1 MVFIGVVIG
10 TGLTVIGHSVYLL
23 RDAPN
28 PIGWIALGGL
38 AIFTASFAVKV
49 PGVPVYLS
57 ISDAFFITSA
67 LLFGPGPATLMIAVD
82 SFVVS
87 LRRRND
93 VRQLLFNTTSSAL
106 ALWAGAQ
113 TYYALLQS
121 HPGSSGVSPDA
132 MVAPLA
138 CLTALYYVLNSGLT
152 AAAVALSKGIS
163 AFRLWREHFAL
174 MSLNY
179 FAAASAAFVFVIL
192 IHYVGVLAIAAVVPL
207 VLVCH
212 FAMRSWLGR
221 VDDAQRHL
229 ARVNQ
234 LYRSTVSAFSTAIE
248 AKDGVTSE
256 HIHRVQ
262 AYASGL
268 ARALNVTDPA
278 TLQAIEAAALLH
290 DTGKL
295 AIPEHILN
303 KPGKLTP
310 TEFDTM
316 KSHVNV
322 GAEILAAIDFPF
334 PVVPIVLA
342 HHECW
347 DGTGYPNGL
356 RGQQIPIGARILS
369 VVDCFDALTSNR
381 PYRRAMSE
389 EEALAIILERRG
401 TMYDP
406 AVVDAFIR
414 VYRDIEVP
422 KAEPQLQALMRNMRH
437 GVPQPAA
444 EPPTAALGVPGTHW
458 SSADD
463 LLGFVSLARLT
474 SGSPT
479 VRDVGIVAWTQF
491 RQLAPR
497 ATVALFILDESK
509 SSLRALHVAGPAAD
523 RVPALTF
530 GIGER
535 ITGWVAATSRSVAD
549 ADAALD
555 LGKGVDDV
563 LRFATSTPL
572 VGDRGLVG
580 VLTLYGPEP
589 FGHQLTL
596 TMEIVGPHLA
606 KAITAAVNA
615 EVTHVATAPG
625 ESEVRTRRYAGLSLV
640 SRRSLIPTWPSDL
653 MTHGSRPRENSPPLG
668 RVPNLRSRPV
678 SSQE

>member
-1 MVFIGVVIG
+1 MIFVSVVIG
-10 TGLTVIGHSVYLL
+10 TGFTVIAHSLYLV
-23 RDAPN
+23 RHAPD
-28 PIGWIALGGL
+28 PIGWVVLGGL

-67 LLFGPGPATLMIAVD
+67 LLFGPAPATLMIAID
-82 SFVVS
+82 GFVVS
-87 LRRRND
+87 VRRRND
-93 VRQLLFNTTSSAL
+93 VRQLLFNTTSLAL

-113 TYYALLQS
+113 AYYALLPP
-121 HPGSSGVSPDA
+121 HAGSSRLSPDA
-132 MVAPLA
+132 MVLPLG
-138 CLTALYYVLNSGLT
+138 CLASVYFVLNSGLT
-152 AAAVALSKGIS
+152 AVAVALSKGIS
-163 AFRLWREHFAL
+163 AFRLWRERFAL

-179 FAAASAAFVFVIL
+179 FGSASAAFVFVFL
-192 IHYVGVLAIAAVVPL
+192 IHYVGAPAIAAVVPL

-229 ARVNQ
+229 ARVDQ

-268 ARALNVTDPA
+268 ARALDVTDPA

-342 HHECW
+342 HHENW

-356 RGQQIPIGARILS
+356 KGEQIPIGARILS
-369 VVDCFDALTSNR
+369 VVDCFDALTSDR
-381 PYRRAMSE
+381 PYRPAMSE
-389 EEALAIILERRG
+389 EKALAIVLERRG

-406 AVVDAFIR
+406 AVVDTFIR

-422 KAEPQLQALMRNMRH
+422 KPEPQLQELMRNVRH
-437 GVPQPAA
+437 GVPQPATTELPA
-444 EPPTAALGVPGTHW
+444 GVPAVSATHT

-463 LLGFVSLARLT
+463 LLGFVSLARLA

-479 VRDVGIVAWTQF
+479 VRDVGVVAWSQL

-497 ATVALFILDESK
+497 ATVALFVLDESK
-509 SSLRALHVAGPAAD
+509 TSLTALHVAGPAAE
-523 RVPALTF
+523 RMPALTF

-535 ITGWVAATSRSVAD
+535 ISGWVGATSRSMAD

-555 LGKGVDDV
+555 LGKGLDDV

-596 TMEIVGPHLA
+596 TMEMIGPHLA
-606 KAITAAVNA
+606 KAIASAVSAAG
-615 EVTHVATAPG
+615 TRVATALG
-625 ESEVRTRRYAGLSLV
+625 EGDVRPRRHAGLSLV
-640 SRRSLIPTWPSDL
+640 S
-653 MTHGSRPRENSPPLG
+653 SR
-668 RVPNLRSRPV
+668 
-678 SSQE
+678 